1 MIVEKLFHMAS
12 EKDRGKSP
20 GECLH
25 NGLYRCLPAA
35 NPEKCK
41 DKSFDFRDQK
51 KRVSYSHFVRLKDVL
66 PCLSKPAGDSTFAP
80 SGSVSIHSKTGSP
93 KQAAVGAG
101 NPVDL

>member
-41 DKSFDFRDQK
+41 DKSFAFRDQK
-51 KRVSYSHFVRLKDVL
+51 KRVSYSHFERFSDGLPVCLNLPGIVHLHRVDQSAYITSVALFLIKVL
-66 PCLSKPAGDSTFAP
+66 
-80 SGSVSIHSKTGSP
+80 
-93 KQAAVGAG
+93 
-101 NPVDL
+101 